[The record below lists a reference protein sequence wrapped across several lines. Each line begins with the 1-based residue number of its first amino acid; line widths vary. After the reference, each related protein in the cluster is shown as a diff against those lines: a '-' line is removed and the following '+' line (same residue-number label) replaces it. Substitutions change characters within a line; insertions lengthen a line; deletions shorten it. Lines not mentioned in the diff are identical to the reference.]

1 VNILLKLNISFIIA
15 LNEPNLTQI
24 WIKVSNQ
31 WKYGLYFGLTQS
43 SVGLDSNHDI
53 WYFFVQSLKKPF
65 KFQIIIDTKQ
75 AGKDY
80 SYSLFRLLPYIYNF
94 IYQSPELSLLWNLIR
109 T

>member
-1 VNILLKLNISFIIA
+1 MNILLKLNISFIIA

>member
-1 VNILLKLNISFIIA
+1 MNIRFSLNIAFIIA

-24 WIKVSNQ
+24 RIQTSNQ

-43 SVGLDSNHDI
+43 SVSLDSNHDI

-80 SYSLFRLLPYIYNF
+80 SYSLFRLLPYMYDF
-94 IYQSPELSLLWNLIR
+94 IHQSPELSLLWGLIR